1 MASSRAAATVP
12 LLLAALSRAEAATG
26 ELTTRGA
33 SALSAL
39 RSAVAAASGAAA
51 SAKASN
57 NADANANAASYP
69 PSLTDEEVQAVWD
82 TSLKLWVRIQF

>member
-1 MASSRAAATVP
+1 MASSRPAATVP

-57 NADANANAASYP
+57 NADANANAASDP

-82 TSLKLWVRIQF
+82 ASLKLWVRIQF